1 MQASDLVNIHMNSVS
16 KILDILIS
24 HSQAGAD
31 LEKFLTPSVSFL
43 LDILISHSQAGAAA
57 EDLQPEKVP
66 IKLHVRYLTLNL
78 HCGWRGALLSTWQI
92 TTSFP

>member
-1 MQASDLVNIHMNSVS
+1 L
-16 KILDILIS
+16 

-43 LDILISHSQAGAAA
+43 LDILISHSHAGAA

-66 IKLHVRYLTLNL
+66 IKLHVRYLTLNS
-78 HCGWRGALLSTWQI
+78 HSGWREARFWQVGKLPQVSLDTRELGAR
-92 TTSFP
+92 